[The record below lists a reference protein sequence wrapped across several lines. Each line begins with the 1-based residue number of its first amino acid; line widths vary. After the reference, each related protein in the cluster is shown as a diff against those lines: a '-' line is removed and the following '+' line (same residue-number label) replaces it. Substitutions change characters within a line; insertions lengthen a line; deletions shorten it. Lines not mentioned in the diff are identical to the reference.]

1 MGGLKKKRNL
11 SQKWDETKHGL
22 MRRYFLIFD
31 LGGLGFMVERRRS
44 HYGFPIVQAK
54 RRKRRREEI
63 QVWNSNICCMDY
75 LYENFFRFVYGF
87 VG

>member
-1 MGGLKKKRNL
+1 
-11 SQKWDETKHGL
+11 
-22 MRRYFLIFD
+22 
-31 LGGLGFMVERRRS
+31 MVERRRS